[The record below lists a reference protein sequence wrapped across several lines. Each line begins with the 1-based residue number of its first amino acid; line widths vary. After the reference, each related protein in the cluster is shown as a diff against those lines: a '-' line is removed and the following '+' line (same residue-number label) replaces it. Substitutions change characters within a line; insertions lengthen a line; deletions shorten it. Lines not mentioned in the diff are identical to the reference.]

1 MSLKIVVLMLVAGIA
16 MAKVGKYLLE
26 KIEFHCTCKTC
37 MQVNCYRSACKQV
50 VTRLL
55 SSP

>member
-26 KIEFHCTCKTC
+26 KIEFHCTCKN
-37 MQVNCYRSACKQV
+37 VHAS
-50 VTRLL
+50 
-55 SSP
+55 